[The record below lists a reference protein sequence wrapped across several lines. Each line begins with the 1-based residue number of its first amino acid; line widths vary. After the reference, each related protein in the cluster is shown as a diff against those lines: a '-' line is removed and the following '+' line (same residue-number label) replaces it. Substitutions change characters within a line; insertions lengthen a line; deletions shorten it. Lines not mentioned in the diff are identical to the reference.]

1 MLNPTYSIFIKEKIM
16 NTITETNINQIKWTT
31 SDLELLPENDNRY
44 EIIDGELEMTR
55 SPHWQHQKTIV
66 RISTKLE
73 NWSIETGVGTTIINP
88 GIIFGDNDNVIPDLI
103 WISQERLNISVD
115 NSGHFTSAPEL
126 IVEVLSESLSD
137 IRRDKESKLKL
148 YSNRGVQE
156 YWIADWRL
164 QQLEVYRRNQGKLEL
179 VMTLLNEDQITSPL
193 LPDFSCNI
201 NQFFS

>member
-1 MLNPTYSIFIKEKIM
+1 M
-16 NTITETNINQIKWTT
+16 NTISETKINQMKWTT

-66 RISTKLE
+66 KISTALD
-73 NWSIETGVGTTIINP
+73 NWSTQTGLGTTIINP

-103 WISQERLNISVD
+103 WISQERLAVSVD
-115 NSGHFTSAPEL
+115 KNGHFTAAPEL
-126 IVEVLSESLSD
+126 IIEVLSETVND

-179 VMTLLNEDQITSPL
+179 IMTLLHEDEVTTPL
-193 LPDFSCNI
+193 LVNFSCKI
-201 NQFFS
+201 NQFFD